1 MKVVGVRVEVEVL
14 PTNEPNVSNT
24 VELQADEMLMQRIQ
38 QGDSAAFRQLVQ
50 QHIRALHGFA
60 RRLLGNSAEAEDIVQ
75 ETFIRVW
82 HRAGQW
88 QIGRAKLST
97 WLHSIAYHLCI
108 DLGRRNH
115 LRTVSIDDVMDDA
128 ELAGISESLEQ
139 VQREEIIQEVEVALQ
154 QLPERQRSAIVL
166 CYYQNMSNSE
176 AAEVLAVSI
185 PALESLLARGRR
197 ALREK
202 LQAHLTNG

>member
-1 MKVVGVRVEVEVL
+1 MEDPQVEAL
-14 PTNEPNVSNT
+14 LAKQTDVSNAA
-24 VELQADEMLMQRIQ
+24 ELQADEMLMQRVQ
-38 QGDSAAFRQLVQ
+38 QGDSAAFQQLVR
-50 QHIRALHGFA
+50 QHVRALHGFA

-82 HRAGQW
+82 HRAAQW
-88 QIGRAKLST
+88 QIGRARLST

-108 DLGRRNH
+108 DMGRRNH
-115 LRTVSIDDVMDDA
+115 IQTVSMSIDEVMDDA
-128 ELAGISESLEQ
+128 EVAGISESLEH
-139 VQREEIIQEVEVALQ
+139 VQREEMIQEVEAALQ

-166 CYYQNMSNSE
+166 CYYQNLSNSE

-197 ALREK
+197 TLREK
-202 LQAHLTNG
+202 LQAHLMDG